1 MDNYFIYDCTG
12 QIVGNPKGYPTYRG
26 ANQQAFSTKS
36 KAYADIRAAYEAAR
50 LANPAHCHICK
61 IKLAGA

>member
-1 MDNYFIYDCTG
+1 MKTYFIYDCAS

-26 ANQQAFSTKS
+26 ASQQAFSTKS
-36 KAYADIRAAYEAAR
+36 KAYAEIRSAYENAR
-50 LANPAHCHICK
+50 LANPAHCHVCK